1 MARWRTFRGNGST
14 ATSPRP
20 QPKPSKLNHAGARPR
35 LHAGASAR
43 DPGLRAADAVHGKRG
58 DGLRACAGL
67 AACRGTGDPGAGAGL
82 AGDAV
87 HQLLPRHAASGPAFP
102 VLLRAAAGPVVPRPD
117 QWCDGR
123 DHGPDAAFLGLHG
136 RGDPR
141 RDHRSRPQPVGG
153 GAIDRHDPGADDAA
167 HRASAGGPDRGADAG
182 QLLHRHDQ
190 GHVAGL
196 HTGGDRD
203 DGCHAEGGCGQLS
216 LLRCARGRRHLVL
229 DHRREDEPGAEAA
242 RNISQQGLCAM
253 ISIRGLTKRFGGT
266 TVLDAIDL
274 DIADGERVVVIGPS
288 GTGKST
294 LLRCVN
300 FLDRPDAGTIA
311 VGDVV
316 VDAERASKRDM
327 LALRRATAFV
337 FQNYALFANKT
348 AKENIMEALV
358 TVQRRPKDEAERRA
372 LAVLA
377 ETGLAE
383 KADSYPSALSGG
395 QQQRVGIGRAMAI
408 GADLMLFDEPTSALD
423 PEWVGEVLDLMRRVA
438 EQRQTML
445 IVTHEMQFAREIAD
459 RVVFMDGGRIVEAGP
474 PDQVLDTPKDER
486 LRRFLRRVA

>member
-1 MARWRTFRGNGST
+1 
-14 ATSPRP
+14 
-20 QPKPSKLNHAGARPR
+20 
-35 LHAGASAR
+35 
-43 DPGLRAADAVHGKRG
+43 
-58 DGLRACAGL
+58 
-67 AACRGTGDPGAGAGL
+67 
-82 AGDAV
+82 
-87 HQLLPRHAASGPAFP
+87 
-102 VLLRAAAGPVVPRPD
+102 
-117 QWCDGR
+117 
-123 DHGPDAAFLGLHG
+123 
-136 RGDPR
+136 
-141 RDHRSRPQPVGG
+141 
-153 GAIDRHDPGADDAA
+153 
-167 HRASAGGPDRGADAG
+167 
-182 QLLHRHDQ
+182 
-190 GHVAGL
+190 
-196 HTGGDRD
+196 
-203 DGCHAEGGCGQLS
+203 
-216 LLRCARGRRHLVL
+216 
-229 DHRREDEPGAEAA
+229 
-242 RNISQQGLCAM
+242 M

-274 DIADGERVVVIGPS
+274 DIADGERVVVIGSS